1 MKSREHN
8 TNDRHEQIGHSDR
21 GNYKYKQYTVRHNSV
36 NDFINVYFLHCSV
49 QRHVSAL
56 VMSHLKSTT
65 FISRVK
71 YTVSNAIVIVT
82 YEISYNITI
91 LTLIPLYISIK
102 IKLVEVNYIEY

>member
-1 MKSREHN
+1 
-8 TNDRHEQIGHSDR
+8 
-21 GNYKYKQYTVRHNSV
+21 
-36 NDFINVYFLHCSV
+36 
-49 QRHVSAL
+49 
-56 VMSHLKSTT
+56 MSHLKSIT

-91 LTLIPLYISIK
+91 LTLISPYSSIK